1 MATQPTNPTRIAK
14 MATSHIFK
22 VVFVN
27 QGKVY
32 EIYARKVSHG
42 SLFGF
47 IEVEELVFGE
57 RSAVVVDPSEEKVK
71 AEFEG
76 VKRTYLPLHSVL
88 RVDEVRTAGRQQDE
102 HVRRLERHAVS
113 DADVYARGQEIAAA
127 GRGLRP
133 CRRQPLSAIIRA
145 RNSLT
150 AAQCDRSAPRC

>member
-1 MATQPTNPTRIAK
+1 

-42 SLFGF
+42 NLFGF

-57 RSAVVVDPSEEKVK
+57 RSAVVVDPSEERIK

-76 VKRTYLPLHSVL
+76 VKRTYVPLHSVV
-88 RVDEVRTAGRQQDE
+88 RIDEVRKQG
-102 HVRRLERHAVS
+102 VS
-113 DADVYARGQEIAAA
+113 KISAYEGSNIAQFPIPVYT
-127 GRGLRP
+127 P
-133 CRRQPLSAIIRA
+133 S
-145 RNSLT
+145 
-150 AAQCDRSAPRC
+150 DKK

>member
-1 MATQPTNPTRIAK
+1 

-71 AEFEG
+71 AEFDG

-88 RVDEVRTAGRQQDE
+88 RVDEVRQQGPVKVTTFE
-102 HVRRLERHAVS
+102 GSNVTPFPV
-113 DADVYARGQEIAAA
+113 
-127 GRGLRP
+127 
-133 CRRQPLSAIIRA
+133 PLY
-145 RNSLT
+145 T
-150 AAQCDRSAPRC
+150 PGDKK